1 MAATTSPRTRFWLET
16 VLATTSG
23 ALGLLTIL
31 WHDWLEAFG
40 WDPDNG
46 NGVVEWLIAVG
57 LIAIALASALA
68 ARQEHLTQRRA
79 A

>member
-1 MAATTSPRTRFWLET
+1 MATTTHPRARFWFET
-16 VLATTSG
+16 VLAITSG
-23 ALGLLTIL
+23 ALGLLTIF

-46 NGVVEWLIAVG
+46 NGVVEWLIAIG

-68 ARQEHLTQRRA
+68 ARHERLTLSTA
-79 A
+79 G